1 MSCLVFPAS
10 HALSS
15 QQLMHKLPAK
25 HNDDSAHDFQPSAA
39 APTSLS
45 GESNEVQGQ
54 QPLRRAGEGG
64 AGVRRASTSQAGS
77 PPEVGHASDQED
89 RRCTRCR
96 SFPRRPGRCRRRPV
110 GQVTLVRQ
118 LEAAAA
124 QGLCSAGVRPD
135 QAFDWSELL
144 ADLPS
149 LFSREPCVPA
159 AGVVTDGG
167 GRRQHEK
174 VVAAQARGFGVLSLI
189 PSLIARLDN
198 ETRQA
203 FDVS

>member
-124 QGLCSAGVRPD
+124 QGLCCRCPSRSSFRLVGAVGRPTV
-135 QAFDWSELL
+135 ALLSGAMRTSCRRRHRRRRTPATRKSGSSSGLRLWSFES
-144 ADLPS
+144 DP
-149 LFSREPCVPA
+149 
-159 AGVVTDGG
+159 VTD
-167 GRRQHEK
+167 R
-174 VVAAQARGFGVLSLI
+174 A
-189 PSLIARLDN
+189 P
-198 ETRQA
+198 
-203 FDVS
+203 